1 MAADFYNR
9 YETDLDL
16 ASSLGLTD
24 FRFSAAWPRVLPA
37 GTGAVNRRGLDY
49 YDRLVDACLERDLRP
64 LLTLYHWDL
73 PSALQA
79 RGGWA
84 NRDIVH
90 WFADYAQ
97 LMARRLGDRVPQWCV
112 LNEPMVFVGAG
123 HLLGVHAPGRRH
135 LGAFLAAAHHA
146 TLAQAEGGRA
156 LRAVLPGSAQI
167 GTTFS
172 CSHLNPHRPG
182 NANDEA
188 ATRRAD
194 ALLNRFFVEPT
205 LGQGYPTAELP
216 ALRWLLERYQKP
228 GDEQRMR
235 FDFDFWGI
243 QNYTREVVKFS
254 PWLPLQWAAL
264 VPAKQR
270 GVPHTDMGW
279 EVHPESI
286 YHMLK
291 QYGAYPN
298 APKLMITESGSAF
311 PDVVADGRVPD
322 VARRAYLQAAIG
334 QVLRAQREGVDVG
347 GYFAWSLTDNF
358 EWAEGYGPRFG
369 LIHVDYETQ
378 ERIVKDSGRWYQQF
392 LGGAK
397 VAAGQVRIAVE
408 RL

>member
-24 FRFSAAWPRVLPA
+24 FRFSAAWPRVLPE

-172 CSHLNPHRPG
+172 CSHLTPHRPG

-369 LIHVDYETQ
+369 LIYVDYETQ